1 MIISQT
7 PFRISFAGGGS
18 DLPAYYRQH
27 GGAVVSTAIDK
38 FVYVTVSR
46 KFDHTLRVSYSS
58 TEEVEHAAQLK
69 HPIVREGMSMLG
81 VEGGLEITSV
91 ADIPSRGTGLG
102 SSSSFAVGLMHALH
116 AIEGR
121 HVSAERLANEACR
134 IEIEKCGEPIG
145 KQDQYA
151 AAYGG
156 LNYIQFLRDGSV
168 QVEPIVL
175 PRDAREN
182 LGRHFLM
189 FYTGITRSASDILA
203 GQSKALSDQGKK
215 TEAMHRMVA
224 LARELRDELWRG
236 NFDAMGRILHENW
249 LLKQSLTEGITS
261 GQINAWYQHAMKA
274 GALGGKL
281 LGAGGGGF
289 LLFYTSPKKHKS
301 VTTALSG
308 LRRVPFATEPRG
320 SRIIF
325 VNQ

>member
-18 DLPAYYRQH
+18 DLPAYYREH

-38 FVYVTVSR
+38 YVYITVSR
-46 KFDHTLRVSYSS
+46 KFDHTLRVSYSR
-58 TEEVEHAAQLK
+58 TEEVENAAQLQ
-69 HPIVREGMSMLG
+69 HPIVREGLHMLG
-81 VEGGLEITSV
+81 LEGGLEITSV

-121 HVSAERLANEACR
+121 HVSAERLADEACR

-168 QVEPIVL
+168 HVEPIPL
-175 PRDAREN
+175 PRHIRKD
-182 LGRHFLM
+182 LDSHFLM
-189 FYTGITRSASDILA
+189 FYTGITRSASNILA
-203 GQSKALSDQGKK
+203 GQSKALSDQRKK

-224 LARELRDELWRG
+224 LAKELRNELWYG

-249 LLKQSLTEGITS
+249 MLKQSLTKGITS
-261 GQINAWYQHAMKA
+261 GQIDAWYQRGTEA

-289 LLFYTSPKKHKS
+289 LLFYARPAHHNSIKA
-301 VTTALSG
+301 ALPE
-308 LRRVPFATEPRG
+308 LRLIPFSSESRG
-320 SRIIF
+320 SRIVF

>member
-1 MIISQT
+1 VIISQT
-7 PFRISFAGGGS
+7 PFRVSFAGGGS
-18 DLPAYYRQH
+18 DLPSYYLRH

-38 FVYVTVSR
+38 YVYVTVSR
-46 KFDHTLRVSYSS
+46 KFDHNLRVSYSS
-58 TEEVEHAAQLK
+58 TEEVENAAQLK
-69 HPIVREGMSMLG
+69 HPIVREGLSMLG

-116 AIEGR
+116 AIQGH
-121 HVSAERLANEACR
+121 HVSSGQLADEACC

-151 AAYGG
+151 AAFGG
-156 LNYIQFLRDGSV
+156 MNYIRFEKNGSV

-175 PRDAREN
+175 SREARDN
-182 LGRHFLM
+182 LDRHFLM
-189 FYTGITRSASDILA
+189 FYTGITRSASGILA
-203 GQSKALSDQGKK
+203 GQSKALSDQANKAA
-215 TEAMHRMVA
+215 TMHQMVGYA
-224 LARELRDELWRG
+224 AELRDALWRG
-236 NFDAMGRILHENW
+236 NFVALGHILHENW
-249 LLKQSLTEGITS
+249 LLKRTLTEGISS
-261 GQINAWYQHAMKA
+261 GEIDEWYSRAMHA

-289 LLFYTSPKKHKS
+289 LLFYAPPEKHS
-301 VTTALSG
+301 AIVGALSE
-308 LRRVPFATEPRG
+308 LRHIAFSSEPRG

>member
-18 DLPAYYRQH
+18 DLPTYYLEH

-38 FVYVTVSR
+38 YVYVTVSR
-46 KFDHTLRVSYSS
+46 KFDHSLRVSYSR
-58 TEEVEHAAQLK
+58 TEEVEKASQLQ
-69 HPIVREGMSMLG
+69 HPIVREGMGMVGL
-81 VEGGLEITSV
+81 EGGLEITSV
-91 ADIPSRGTGLG
+91 ADIPSRGSGLG

-121 HVSAERLANEACR
+121 HVSSGQLADEACR

-151 AAYGG
+151 AAFGG
-156 LNYIQFLRDGSV
+156 LNYIEFQKDGSV
-168 QVEPIVL
+168 EVAPIAL
-175 PRDAREN
+175 PRAAREN
-182 LGRHFLM
+182 LDRHFLM
-189 FYTGITRSASDILA
+189 FYTGITRSASGILA
-203 GQSKALSDQGKK
+203 GQSKALADEGKK
-215 TEAMHRMVA
+215 AEAMHKMVA
-224 LARELRDELWRG
+224 YATELRDELWKG
-236 NFDAMGRILHENW
+236 NLDAMGRILHENW
-249 LLKQSLTEGITS
+249 LLKRTLTAGISS
-261 GQINAWYQHAMKA
+261 GEIDGWYDRAMKA

-289 LLFYTSPKKHKS
+289 LLFYAPPEKHAS
-301 VTTALSG
+301 IAAALSD
-308 LRRVPFATEPRG
+308 LRRIDFSLEPRG

>member
-18 DLPAYYRQH
+18 DLPAYYLQH

-38 FVYVTVSR
+38 YVYVTVSR
-46 KFDHTLRVSYSS
+46 KFDQSLRVSYSR
-58 TEEVEHAAQLK
+58 TEEVENAAQLQ
-69 HPIVREGMSMLG
+69 HPIVREGMGMLG
-81 VEGGLEITSV
+81 LEGGLEITSV

-121 HVSAERLANEACR
+121 HVSSGQLADEACR

-151 AAYGG
+151 AAFGG
-156 LNYIQFLRDGSV
+156 LNYIEFQKDGSV
-168 QVEPIVL
+168 EVAPIAMS
-175 PRDAREN
+175 RETREN
-182 LGRHFLM
+182 LDRHFLM
-189 FYTGITRSASDILA
+189 FYTGITRSASGILA
-203 GQSKALSDQGKK
+203 GQSKALADERQKA
-215 TEAMHRMVA
+215 EAMHKMVA
-224 LARELRDELWRG
+224 YAAELRDELWKG

-249 LLKQSLTEGITS
+249 LLKRTLTAGISS
-261 GQINAWYQHAMKA
+261 GEIDCWYDRATKA
-274 GALGGKL
+274 GASGGKL

-289 LLFYTSPKKHKS
+289 LLFYAPPEKHAGIAA
-301 VTTALSG
+301 ALSD
-308 LRRVPFATEPRG
+308 LRRIDFALEPRG

>member
-18 DLPAYYRQH
+18 DLPSYYLQH

-38 FVYVTVSR
+38 YVYVTVSR
-46 KFDHTLRVSYSS
+46 KFDQSLRVSYSR
-58 TEEVEHAAQLK
+58 TEEVESAADLQ
-69 HPIVREGMSMLG
+69 HPIVREGMGMLG
-81 VEGGLEITSV
+81 LQGGLEITSV

-116 AIEGR
+116 AIQGR
-121 HVSAERLANEACR
+121 HVSAAQLAHEACR

-151 AAYGG
+151 AAFGG
-156 LNYIQFLRDGSV
+156 LNYIQFHKDGSV
-168 QVEPIVL
+168 HVDPVIV
-175 PRDAREN
+175 PKDARETLN
-182 LGRHFLM
+182 GRLLM
-189 FYTGITRSASDILA
+189 FYTGITRSASEILA
-203 GQSKALSDQGKK
+203 NQSRVLARPGQKV
-215 TEAMHRMVA
+215 EAMHKMVA
-224 LARELRDELWRG
+224 YAAELRDALCAG
-236 NFDAMGRILHENW
+236 DYDAIGRILHENW
-249 LLKQSLTEGITS
+249 LLKKSIADGIS
-261 GQINAWYQHAMKA
+261 SRQINNWYDRALEA

-289 LLFYTSPKKHKS
+289 LLFYAPTESHQKIES
-301 VTTALSG
+301 ALSD
-308 LRRVPFATEPRG
+308 LRRIDFSLDSRG

>member
-18 DLPAYYRQH
+18 DLPSYYLQH

-38 FVYVTVSR
+38 YVYVTVSR
-46 KFDHTLRVSYSS
+46 KFDQSLRVSYSR
-58 TEEVEHAAQLK
+58 TEEVEKASQLQ
-69 HPIVREGMSMLG
+69 HPIVREGMGMLG
-81 VEGGLEITSV
+81 IEGGLEITSV

-116 AIEGR
+116 AIQGR
-121 HVSAERLANEACR
+121 HVSSAQLADEACR

-168 QVEPIVL
+168 QVEPIAL
-175 PRDAREN
+175 PRGARET
-182 LGRHFLM
+182 LDQHLIM
-189 FYTGITRSASDILA
+189 FYTGITRSASGILA
-203 GQSKALSDQGKK
+203 GQSKALAGEDEKAK
-215 TEAMHRMVA
+215 AMHKMVA
-224 LARELRDELWRG
+224 YAAELRDELWRG

-249 LLKQSLTEGITS
+249 RLKRSLTDGISS
-261 GQINAWYQHAMKA
+261 GEIDGWYDRAMKA

-289 LLFYTSPKKHKS
+289 LLFYAPPERHDSIAA
-301 VTTALSG
+301 ALPD
-308 LRRVPFATEPRG
+308 LRRIDFSLEPRG

>member
-7 PFRISFAGGGS
+7 PLRISFAGGGS

-38 FVYVTVSR
+38 YVYVTVSR
-46 KFDHTLRVSYSS
+46 KFDHTLRVSYSR
-58 TEEVEHAAQLK
+58 TEEVARASELQ
-69 HPIVREGMSMLG
+69 HPIVREGLG
-81 VEGGLEITSV
+81 MIGLEGGLEITSV
-91 ADIPSRGTGLG
+91 ADIPSKGTGLG

-116 AIEGR
+116 AIQGR
-121 HVSAERLANEACR
+121 HVAAEQLADEACR

-156 LNYIQFLRDGSV
+156 LNHISFLRDGSV

-175 PRDAREN
+175 ASGLREE
-182 LGRHFLM
+182 LGRHFLV

-203 GQSKALSDQGKK
+203 VQSKVLADEGKK
-215 TEAMHRMVA
+215 AEAMQRMVSYA
-224 LARELRDELWRG
+224 GELRDELWRG
-236 NFDAMGRILHENW
+236 NCEAMGRILHENW
-249 LLKQSLTEGITS
+249 LLKQSLTAGISS
-261 GQINAWYQHAMKA
+261 GQINQWYERALAA
-274 GALGGKL
+274 GAMGGKL

-289 LLFYTSPKKHKS
+289 LLFFAPPERHAKITE
-301 VTTALSG
+301 ALAD
-308 LRRVPFATEPRG
+308 LRPIPFALEPRG
-320 SRIIF
+320 SRIVF

>member
-18 DLPAYYRQH
+18 DLPSYYGAH
-27 GGAVVSTAIDK
+27 GGAVVSAAIDK

-46 KFDHTLRVSYSS
+46 KFDQSLRVSYSR
-58 TEEVEHAAQLK
+58 TEEVENASQLQ
-69 HPIVREGMSMLG
+69 HPIVREGLAMLG
-81 VEGGLEITSV
+81 LEGGLEITSV

-116 AIEGR
+116 AIQGR
-121 HVSAERLANEACR
+121 HVSSGQLADEACR
-134 IEIEKCGEPIG
+134 IEIERCAEPIG

-151 AAYGG
+151 AAFGG
-156 LNYIQFLRDGSV
+156 LNYIQFHTDGSV
-168 QVEPIVL
+168 QVDPIAL
-175 PRDAREN
+175 SSGSREA

-189 FYTGITRSASDILA
+189 FYTGITRSASGILA
-203 GQSKALSDQGKK
+203 GQSKALADENKK
-215 TEAMHRMVA
+215 AEAMHQMVA
-224 LARELRDELWRG
+224 YAAELRDALWKG
-236 NFDAMGRILHENW
+236 NLEAMGRILHENW
-249 LLKQSLTEGITS
+249 LLKRTLTAGISS
-261 GQINAWYQHAMKA
+261 GEIDGWYDRAMKA

-289 LLFYTSPKKHKS
+289 LLFYAPPEKHES
-301 VTTALSG
+301 ITAALSD
-308 LRRVPFATEPRG
+308 LRPIPFAMDPRG

>member
-7 PFRISFAGGGS
+7 PFRVSFAGGGS
-18 DLPAYYRQH
+18 DLPAYYREH

-38 FVYVTVSR
+38 YVYVTVSR
-46 KFDHTLRVSYSS
+46 KFDHTLRVSYSR
-58 TEEVEHAAQLK
+58 TEEVEKARQLQ
-69 HPIVREGMSMLG
+69 HPIVREGMGMLG
-81 VEGGLEITSV
+81 IEGGLEITSV

-116 AIEGR
+116 AIQGR
-121 HVSAERLANEACR
+121 HVSAARLADEACR
-134 IEIEKCGEPIG
+134 IEIERCGEPIG

-156 LNYIQFLRDGSV
+156 LNHIEFLRDGTV
-168 QVEPIVL
+168 RVEPIVL
-175 PRDAREN
+175 AEGGRET
-182 LGRHFLM
+182 LDRHFLL
-189 FYTGITRSASDILA
+189 FYTGITRSASEILA
-203 GQSKALSDQGKK
+203 VQSKVLSDQQRKID
-215 TEAMHRMVA
+215 AMQRMVA
-224 LARELRDELWRG
+224 FAAELRDELWRG

-249 LLKQSLTEGITS
+249 KLKQSLTQGISS
-261 GQINAWYQHAMKA
+261 GQINAWYDRALSA

-289 LLFYTSPKKHKS
+289 LLFFAPPEKHQA
-301 VTTALSG
+301 VADALSD
-308 LRRVPFATEPRG
+308 LRRVPFALEPRG

>member
-7 PFRISFAGGGS
+7 PFRVSFAGGGS
-18 DLPAYYRQH
+18 DLPAYYREH

-38 FVYVTVSR
+38 YVYVTVSR
-46 KFDHTLRVSYSS
+46 KFDHTLRVSYSR
-58 TEEVEHAAQLK
+58 TEEVENVSQLQ
-69 HPIVREGMSMLG
+69 HPIVREGLHMLG
-81 VEGGLEITSV
+81 LKGGLEITSI

-116 AIEGR
+116 AIGGR
-121 HVSAERLANEACR
+121 HVSAEQLADEACR

-168 QVEPIVL
+168 HVEPIAL

-182 LGRHFLM
+182 LDCHFLM

-203 GQSKALSDQGKK
+203 GQSKALSDEGKK
-215 TEAMHRMVA
+215 AEAMHRMVA
-224 LARELRDELWRG
+224 LAKELRDELWRG

-249 LLKQSLTEGITS
+249 LLKQTITDGITS
-261 GQINAWYQHAMKA
+261 GQINAWYERAMEA

-289 LLFYTSPKKHKS
+289 LLFYAPPEKH
-301 VTTALSG
+301 TAVEDALLE
-308 LRRVPFATEPRG
+308 LRPIRFSTETRG